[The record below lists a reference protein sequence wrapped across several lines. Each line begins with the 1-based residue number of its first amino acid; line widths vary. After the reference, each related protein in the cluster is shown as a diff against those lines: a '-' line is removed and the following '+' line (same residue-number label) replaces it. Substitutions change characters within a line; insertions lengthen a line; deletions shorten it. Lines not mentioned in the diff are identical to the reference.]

1 MKQKKRVAHHEKE
14 DKVSTWETL
23 TLSAAPRPRRRPL
36 RSFHRVSSSSRAP
49 SARPFA
55 RAPRQMLT
63 AMLNRRNETEAA
75 RLAAQGGVPLAM
87 HKSDDAAAS
96 NAKRKEM
103 LGDIKRKLK

>member
-14 DKVSTWETL
+14 DKVSILETL
-23 TLSAAPRPRRRPL
+23 CRPRRRPL

-87 HKSDDAAAS
+87 HKGDDAAAS
-96 NAKRKEM
+96 NAKRKEV